1 MLWIS
6 KKDLSTAHLSVLEV
20 DVGRTILKPSDTS
33 FNRVKKKSVTLKEEL
48 ILIKGKNNKKHLKNT
63 SMVFISDLAKA
74 VLTVLP
80 AAKCAVVFY
89 AKRGSHSLAVCF
101 SSLLSFAFIQLLL

>member
-1 MLWIS
+1 MLRIS
-6 KKDLSTAHLSVLEV
+6 QKDLSTAHLSVLEV

-33 FNRVKKKSVTLKEEL
+33 FNRVKKSVTLKEEL

-74 VLTVLP
+74 VLTVLS